1 MASFLSGLLGRLFG
15 GGSTAA
21 APESAAEAVEHK
33 GFRIYATPFSE
44 GGQYQTAGRIEKDF
58 DGETREHRFIRAE
71 KHPSRED
78 AEAFSISKGKQIV
91 DEQGDRIFKS

>member
-1 MASFLSGLLGRLFG
+1 MWDVFLAPVRLEP
-15 GGSTAA
+15 SPKAR
-21 APESAAEAVEHK
+21 PKSVEHK

-58 DGETREHRFIRAE
+58 DGETKEHRFIRAE

-78 AEAFSISKGKQIV
+78 AETFSISKGKQIV
-91 DEQGDRIFKS
+91 DEQGDKIFKS

>member
-1 MASFLSGLLGRLFG
+1 MASFLSGLVGRLFG
-15 GGSTAA
+15 AGSSGTQS
-21 APESAAEAVEHK
+21 ESAAESVEHK

-58 DGETREHRFIRAE
+58 DGKTKEHRFIRAE

-78 AEAFSISKGKQIV
+78 AENFSISKGKQIV